1 MITISDGILTIPE
14 GERFVGFSGDNLH
27 TQKKFFIRS
36 STQSGWLYRLYLTFD
51 DGRHNFFVLPS
62 TITSEGTF
70 LTWNVEESHIFKSGI
85 IKAQI
90 KAFSADKEVY
100 HTTSDV
106 FFAGETSEE
115 DKEFKNSNSEFL
127 HFEETLNELYG
138 KVEKASAKMPYVG
151 TNGNWF
157 TYDVQKG
164 IYVDSGISSLVAL
177 GDGTIP
183 PAKLDRSYW
192 EKKIN
197 VEQITGAEALLKA
210 IGCSNDGGSIALVN
224 LKIYVASYD
233 TTINGLCYAI
243 GVKFPTGETIYI
255 INLTD
260 GSKWKINR
268 YYEGDGIVHVYRF
281 EYIRLGVPD
290 GTITPLKLDR
300 TYLEKCCT
308 SLGQELK
315 TFEDL
320 YAKIGYISMSGKIGV
335 VKLNVSDSENTTIKD
350 TGYISGEFFAVGS
363 PTHTSGEIYL
373 LNLASGE
380 SWTVRHNFDS
390 DTYYAYKVDALTPRV
405 EYIENS
411 AKLTVAD
418 AFNSIEEMQRYSF
431 AKNRIYHFK
440 AEAQIGALVGQGYC
454 YARYYEIT
462 DPATDVVTDKMLE
475 VFNSS
480 TLKVYAL
487 NIFKGTAE
495 LITTSASGKSDED
508 VIPSYW
514 QEHIEGKISAIN
526 ALQTKGGK
534 DCFSFIVMTDMHY
547 PSNLGKNSPLL
558 AKKILDECSIKY
570 ALCLGDLQTRGCHA
584 TKELLLAENEAIEE
598 MLSPVRSRLL
608 QTEGNHDGS
617 YGFLDRDKDGE
628 YNNTD
633 ASGNLKPE
641 AERETYVNN
650 LTPAELHSEIY
661 RKVGVTGDVH
671 FDEKG
676 SGYYVDDT
684 ANKVRYIVL
693 NTQCND
699 YELQEDGT
707 SLYPK
712 MWLMRFTQSQFD
724 LVIEAL
730 NNIPADNWNVVV
742 AGHCP
747 LWQEIGDKDI
757 MTGVLNAYKNKTA
770 YSGEYSGTAKGV
782 AYTNLAKPLS
792 DNTTDTSNWIN
803 GYRIS
808 SGGISAQSGKTV
820 TNKIYATTGDVVRI
834 KGVDFIANADRAGQ
848 WLSDD
853 TFNEAEYVS
862 AMPNAYW
869 SYELENGNTH
879 KFTVLQGGAATT
891 GYVRFTFDTPANPEN
906 IIITVNEEIAEAEHG
921 YDYVNVNADFSNAKG
936 NLVAYFAGHVHYD
949 HNAVTG
955 GVPVITT
962 RCDAKEENTAELKA
976 ERIAGTVTEQSFD
989 VFTVNKAEGKIYAT
1003 KIGAGEDRVISY

>member
-1 MITISDGILTIPE
+1 MPYEPTVWQDHVTEYPGEYQIKKTSRGTYNIVPVGKVIQEGTPQNAKHFNKIENALCALFRVSHSVVNLGCLSDIDTLKNIVFEKDKLYRFSFAGDLAESIGIEYSDCLGTYGYESGPE
-14 GERFVGFSGDNLH
+14 GYLRFVNLETTKGGFLWINTGRYVENEGSKGVNGKSAYEIAVANGFEGSEEEWLESLKGADGSQGPQGEKGD
-27 TQKKFFIRS
+27 TGAQGEKGDKGD
-36 STQSGWLYRLYLTFD
+36 TYTLT
-51 DGRHNFFVLPS
+51 
-62 TITSEGTF
+62 E
-70 LTWNVEESHIFKSGI
+70 
-85 IKAQI
+85 
-90 KAFSADKEVY
+90 ADKN
-100 HTTSDV
+100 DI
-106 FFAGETSEE
+106 
-115 DKEFKNSNSEFL
+115 
-127 HFEETLNELYG
+127 
-138 KVEKASAKMPYVG
+138 AK
-151 TNGNWF
+151 
-157 TYDVQKG
+157 
-164 IYVDSGISSLVAL
+164 
-177 GDGTIP
+177 
-183 PAKLDRSYW
+183 
-192 EKKIN
+192 
-197 VEQITGAEALLKA
+197 
-210 IGCSNDGGSIALVN
+210 
-224 LKIYVASYD
+224 
-233 TTINGLCYAI
+233 
-243 GVKFPTGETIYI
+243 
-255 INLTD
+255 
-260 GSKWKINR
+260 
-268 YYEGDGIVHVYRF
+268 
-281 EYIRLGVPD
+281 
-290 GTITPLKLDR
+290 
-300 TYLEKCCT
+300 
-308 SLGQELK
+308 
-315 TFEDL
+315 
-320 YAKIGYISMSGKIGV
+320 
-335 VKLNVSDSENTTIKD
+335 
-350 TGYISGEFFAVGS
+350 
-363 PTHTSGEIYL
+363 
-373 LNLASGE
+373 
-380 SWTVRHNFDS
+380 
-390 DTYYAYKVDALTPRV
+390 
-405 EYIENS
+405 
-411 AKLTVAD
+411 TVA
-418 AFNSIEEMQRYSF
+418 NM
-431 AKNRIYHFK
+431 
-440 AEAQIGALVGQGYC
+440 
-454 YARYYEIT
+454 
-462 DPATDVVTDKMLE
+462 
-475 VFNSS
+475 
-480 TLKVYAL
+480 
-487 NIFKGTAE
+487 
-495 LITTSASGKSDED
+495 D

-570 ALCLGDLQTRGCHA
+570 ALCLGDLQTRGCHT

-598 MLSPVRSRLL
+598 MLSPVRNRLL

-617 YGFLDRDKDGE
+617 YGFLDRDGDGE

-650 LTPAELHSEIY
+650 LTPAELHSAIY
-661 RKVGVTGDVH
+661 RKVGVVGNVC
-671 FDEKG
+671 FDERG

-770 YSGEYSGTAKGV
+770 YSGEYAGTAKGV
-782 AYTNLAKPLS
+782 SYTNLAKPLS

-808 SGGISAQSGKTV
+808 SGGVSAQSGKTV

-906 IIITVNEEIAEAEHG
+906 IIITVNEEIAEGSG
-921 YDYVNVNADFSNAKG
+921 YDAVLVNCDFSNAKG
-936 NLVAYFAGHVHYD
+936 SLVGYFAGHVHYD